1 MRPLSICTV
10 MVLLALLAGCSVPV
24 PNEIVSYFGEGT
36 EKVKYANYEI
46 SYVDLNDDGSPELV
60 VTNYE
65 VSCEDAGF
73 CNFEIFQNSASGWVH
88 IATIPG
94 RLRILSTSTNGYH
107 DLATWLL
114 GSRYVYVWDGQ
125 TYRDIMYA
133 GGKTEE

>member
-1 MRPLSICTV
+1 MRRVSRFAV
-10 MVLLALLAGCSVPV
+10 MVLLVFLAGCSVPV
-24 PNEIVSYFGEGT
+24 PNEVVSYFGEGD
-36 EKVKYANYEI
+36 EKVKYSNYEL

-65 VSCEDAGF
+65 VSCEDTGF
-73 CNFEIFQNSASGWVH
+73 CNFEIFKNTSVGWVH

-94 RLRILSTSTNGYH
+94 RLRILTTTTNGYH

-133 GGKTEE
+133 GGKTDK